1 VTSPDLPEQPAE
13 QPLDRPVEQRRG
25 PLARALLALVLA
37 PLWVYRRVISPMT
50 PQTCRYYPSCSAYA
64 EQALK
69 THGALRGS
77 WLALRRLGRCH
88 PWTPGGV
95 DHVPPARTSRGQTPA
110 SSTPVTG
117 A

>member
-1 VTSPDLPEQPAE
+1 MTSPDRPTDLPGAAPAE
-13 QPLDRPVEQRRG
+13 RHRSLP
-25 PLARALLALVLA
+25 ARVLLTVVLA

-69 THGALRGS
+69 THGVVRGS